1 MQSVDRDVSSL
12 TKKQRLRL
20 LTLDA
25 PELLAVASDVRQ
37 KEVAMEL
44 GEVIAPLRA
53 FLASE
58 DVAGLYA
65 ISPEAADDAS
75 AEESTA
81 LLVER
86 ETVFVEYLHSKE
98 QLLSSYLT
106 NLMFL
111 MSMHAEG
118 LPTRSHPV
126 MKQLLELQYTLRKM
140 AVLDAMFEEDTRL
153 LLGILVKHQEV
164 LEAQSKKKKKGGAV
178 TTSTLETD
186 FKELR
191 ETIARSQRCYLAS
204 PEEHMSSS
212 QIKTSDDSESGG
224 DDMDASESSED
235 EYESY
240 VRDEEAA
247 MNNISGTRRK
257 RRAEKESDSSGD
269 SDSEND
275 IADIGETP
283 DALGFDSAPSAE
295 QRRVKKQALKMSL
308 DAFGEAHAKDVARRN
323 KGGTDDVLAV
333 AAPKS
338 GIVSKHQVSDDQDED
353 EPRDKR
359 RRKDAGQETGD
370 SYVDGY
376 DPAAMDKL
384 RGVLQSMYSG
394 GEIPTRQRRPAPGA
408 EDADVDPGGD
418 SDVEGGAELYE
429 AFAGNKKSFL
439 KEKSSHYRPEA
450 RTGSMFDLEA
460 VDISKGRKNR
470 NKKPSE
476 QTDDSAGP
484 TKRAATY
491 EMMKNKGLT
500 PHRKKENR
508 NPRVKKRIAYDKALV
523 ARRGQV
529 REVNTSGVNTATA
542 YSGET
547 TGIKANLSRSRRI
560 ST

>member
-1 MQSVDRDVSSL
+1 VQSVDRDASVL

-53 FLASE
+53 FLCTE
-58 DVAGLYA
+58 EVAALYA
-65 ISPEAADDAS
+65 QSPEDA
-75 AEESTA
+75 EDQESTA
-81 LLVER
+81 LLAER
-86 ETVFVEYLHSKE
+86 ESAFVEYLHSKE

-126 MKQLLELQYTLRKM
+126 MKQLLELQYTLRKI
-140 AVLDAMFEEDTRL
+140 AVLDAIFEEDTRIL
-153 LLGILVKHQEV
+153 LSILAKHQE
-164 LEAQSKKKKKGGAV
+164 AQETQLKKSKKGGAD
-178 TTSTLETD
+178 TTSTLVAD
-186 FKELR
+186 FQEMR
-191 ETIARSQRCYLAS
+191 DTIARNQRCYLAM
-204 PEEHMSSS
+204 PEGEPSSS
-212 QIKTSDDSESGG
+212 QVQTSDDSDSGG
-224 DDMDASESSED
+224 DEMDASESSED
-235 EYESY
+235 EYESH

-247 MNNISGTRRK
+247 MNTIGGVRRK
-257 RRAEKESDSSGD
+257 RKAGKESDSDSID
-269 SDSEND
+269 SDSDND
-275 IADIGETP
+275 IADVGETP

-295 QRRVKKQALKMSL
+295 QRKAKKQALKMSL
-308 DAFGEAHAKDVARRN
+308 DAFGEAYAKDVAGRH
-323 KGGTDDVLAV
+323 KSGTDDMLLT
-333 AAPKS
+333 AAPKP
-338 GIVSKHQVSDDQDED
+338 IIAAKRQVGDDQDED

-359 RRKDAGQETGD
+359 RKKEKSQGNGD
-370 SYVDGY
+370 SYVEGY
-376 DPAAMDKL
+376 DPVAMDKL

-408 EDADVDPGGD
+408 AEDGVELGED
-418 SDVEGGAELYE
+418 SDDEGAAELYE
-429 AFAGNKKSFL
+429 AFAGKKKSFL
-439 KEKSSHYRPEA
+439 KEKTSHYKPEA

-460 VDISKGRKNR
+460 TDIAKGRKNR

-476 QTDDSAGP
+476 RTEDSGGP

-529 REVNTSGVNTATA
+529 REVNSSGVNTVTA
-542 YSGET
+542 YSGEA